1 MKARQGLG
9 QGVRAAVAF
18 TLAQHGAFFAS
29 AWLLSTGLGAKPF
42 GAWSQALALASVAA
56 ALAPLRLEYA
66 GQLHA
71 RERRARRL
79 FASAR
84 RLAWAA
90 ALAAA
95 VLALAALAGG
105 APHWLAAGAL
115 AVAPLALLH
124 IRATEHARAH
134 RLASAAAARA
144 LPALLMV
151 PLQLLA
157 CALQQPD
164 AAAWSV
170 PAAGWLAWALL
181 PRASQ
186 RAHDRRAAGWDRRL
200 LRAHGRFARAEWT
213 GLALNTVANHGQVLA
228 VGAIGGDAAAGAIAL
243 GLRAAM
249 LPTSLVGLAWADD
262 LRARVVAG
270 AGRAVVAAALVR
282 MALLSL
288 LVHAALMALAPAVV
302 PWLFAAQGQEL
313 VWVVLFLLPLGAVR
327 LVASPVAF
335 AAAWRGW
342 LGASVLLQCLL
353 CAAALGAAVAGYWW
367 GGVVGVAA
375 LYAVAAA
382 PVYAAY
388 IALAL
393 RAVRPA
399 A

>member
-1 MKARQGLG
+1 MRSLG

-29 AWLLSTGLGAKPF
+29 AWLLSTGLGAQPF

-71 RERRARRL
+71 RERRALRL

-84 RLAWAA
+84 RMAWTA

-115 AVAPLALLH
+115 AVGPLALLQ
-124 IRATEHARAH
+124 IRATEQARAH

-157 CALQQPD
+157 CALERPA
-164 AAAWSV
+164 AAAWTV
-170 PAAGWLAWALL
+170 PAAAWLAWALL
-181 PRASQ
+181 QRVRASVP
-186 RAHDRRAAGWDRRL
+186 GWDLRL
-200 LRAHGRFARAEWT
+200 LRAHWRFARAEWT

-228 VGAIGGDAAAGAIAL
+228 VGAVGGDAAAGAIAL

-249 LPTSLVGLAWADD
+249 LPTSLLGLAWADD

-270 AGRAVVAAALVR
+270 AGRAAVAAALVR

-288 LVHAALMALAPAVV
+288 PVHAALMALAPAVV
-302 PWLFAAQGQEL
+302 PWLFAAQGQDL
-313 VWVVLFLLPLGAVR
+313 VWVVLALAPLGAVR

-335 AAAWRGW
+335 LPAWRGW
-342 LGASVLLQCLL
+342 LGTSVLLQALL

-367 GGVVGVAA
+367 RGVVGVAV
-375 LYAVAAA
+375 LYAAAA
-382 PVYAAY
+382 SLVYAAY